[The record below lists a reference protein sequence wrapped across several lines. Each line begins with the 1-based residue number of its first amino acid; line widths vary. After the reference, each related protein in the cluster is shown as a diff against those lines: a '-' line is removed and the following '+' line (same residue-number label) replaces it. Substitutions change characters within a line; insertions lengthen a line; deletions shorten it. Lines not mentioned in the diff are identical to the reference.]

1 MPLPNDSDPNM
12 ASRTRGAVSQG
23 ARAWMQL
30 HKYRRR
36 RNRRPDDGIG
46 TSAQQPLIDRTA
58 HSITTIHRGNTALQ
72 VSGTPLST
80 KSSQPD
86 ATGFF
91 SVARSDGTN
100 SEGPHWIHVP
110 VSNLEKDRGVGSV
123 DIDIVLQEAMYD
135 PPELGSLLRKFAESS
150 HCHELVFS
158 PSDFLRLTN
167 GSGISRTSS
176 IDRRPGGYAI
186 AYLGEQGLRSVE
198 YQESL
203 YKFSRMWMGCMEK
216 SGYLN
221 LSEPS
226 GYMTCAKLTIENTP
240 FSATLSEDDST
251 WAGTDGK
258 TGRLDGDAITK
269 DRNEVTAGHFAISK
283 LWIKNGCLLDD
294 KRSARKQRY
303 SMSRGEEDWGGWRM
317 CCQARHEPAGCSVE
331 REGKEKTTSIQKTAF
346 RAHPWERERACPG
359 HLKRT

>member
-1 MPLPNDSDPNM
+1 M

-135 PPELGSLLRKFAESS
+135 PPELG
-150 HCHELVFS
+150 
-158 PSDFLRLTN
+158 LTN

-251 WAGTDGK
+251 WAGT
-258 TGRLDGDAITK
+258 
-269 DRNEVTAGHFAISK
+269 VTAGHFAISK